1 MSSSLTEFDQLA
13 CHYDALWN
21 HTTVGM
27 SQRRAVWRWID
38 PLFRRG
44 DWIFDLGCGTGEDAI
59 HFQKRGVEV
68 YAIDASAEMVRLA
81 QARGVDAHQKT
92 IDCISSMGRKFDGV
106 ICNFGVLNC
115 VQQPGNVTRALSRL
129 VRSGGK
135 VAICVMGP
143 CCLWEVYYFL
153 RHGKPRKA
161 LRRFTEDAA
170 PSSIGVDVRY
180 PSNQQWTEAFS
191 QEFSL
196 LNWYGIGLCV
206 PPSYV
211 RELSDAVVLRFSEM
225 DNCLAHLPG
234 LRALADHRL
243 FIFERL

>member
-1 MSSSLTEFDQLA
+1 MSGVATGFDQLA
-13 CHYDALWN
+13 RHYDTLWN
-21 HTTVGM
+21 NTAIGM

-44 DWIFDLGCGTGEDAI
+44 DWIFDFGCGTGEDAI
-59 HFQKRGVEV
+59 HFQRRGIEV
-68 YAIDASAEMVRLA
+68 YAIDTSAEMVRLA
-81 QARGVDAHQKT
+81 QARGVNAHQKT
-92 IDCISSMGRKFDGV
+92 IDRISGIGRKFDGV
-106 ICNFGVLNC
+106 ISNFGVLNC
-115 VQQPGNVTRALSRL
+115 VGQPHNVARTLSRL

-143 CCLWEVYYFL
+143 CCLWEVCYFL
-153 RHGKPRKA
+153 WRGKLRKA
-161 LRRFTEDAA
+161 LRRFTGTKVS
-170 PSSIGVDVRY
+170 SSIGVDIRY
-180 PSNQQWTEAFS
+180 PSNQQWMEAFG

-196 LNWYGIGLCV
+196 VNWYGIGLCV

-211 RELSDAVVLRFSEM
+211 CELSDPVVLRLSEM
-225 DNCLAHLPG
+225 DRHIAHWPG

>member
-1 MSSSLTEFDQLA
+1 MSNVVTGFDQLA

-21 HTTVGM
+21 NTTVGM
-27 SQRRAVWRWID
+27 SQRRAVWRWVD

-44 DWIFDLGCGTGEDAI
+44 DWIFDLGCGTGEDAT

-81 QARGVDAHQKT
+81 QARGVNAHQKT
-92 IDCISSMGRKFDGV
+92 IDCISNMGRKFDGV

-115 VQQPGNVTRALSRL
+115 VEQPGSVALALSRL

-143 CCLWEVYYFL
+143 CCLWEVCYFL
-153 RHGKPRKA
+153 WCGKPHKA
-161 LRRFTEDAA
+161 LRRFTEGKA
-170 PSSIGVDVRY
+170 PSSICVDVSY
-180 PSNQQWTEAFS
+180 PSNQQWTEAFG

-211 RELSDAVVLRFSEM
+211 RKLSDALVLRFSAM
-225 DNCLAHLPG
+225 DQYIAHLPG

>member
-1 MSSSLTEFDQLA
+1 MPGVATGFDQLA
-13 CHYDALWN
+13 HDYDALWN
-21 HTTVGM
+21 NTAIGM
-27 SQRRAVWRWID
+27 SQRRAVWRWVD

-59 HFQKRGVEV
+59 HFQKRGMEV
-68 YAIDASAEMVRLA
+68 YAIDTSAEMVRLA
-81 QARGVDAHQKT
+81 QTRGVNAHWKA
-92 IDCISSMGRKFDGV
+92 IDCISGIGRKFDGA

-115 VQQPGNVTRALSRL
+115 VEQPDKVALILSRL

-135 VAICVMGP
+135 IAICVMGP
-143 CCLWEVYYFL
+143 CCLWEVCYFL
-153 RHGKPRKA
+153 WHGKLRKA
-161 LRRFTEDAA
+161 LRRFTEGKV

-180 PSNQQWTEAFS
+180 PFNHQWTEAFG

-196 LNWYGIGLCV
+196 VNWYGIGLCV
-206 PPSYV
+206 PPSYI
-211 RELSDAVVLRFSEM
+211 RELSDAAVLQLSEM
-225 DNCLAHLPG
+225 DRRIAHLPG

>member
-1 MSSSLTEFDQLA
+1 MSSVVTGFDQLA
-13 CHYDALWN
+13 HHYDALWN
-21 HTTVGM
+21 NTVVGM
-27 SQRRAVWRWID
+27 SQRRAVWRWVD

-44 DWIFDLGCGTGEDAI
+44 DWILDLGCGTGEDAI

-68 YAIDASAEMVRLA
+68 YAIDTSAEMVKLA
-81 QARGVDAHQKT
+81 QARGVDAHQKAV
-92 IDCISSMGRKFDGV
+92 DRISGISRQFDGT

-115 VQQPGNVTRALSRL
+115 VEQPGSIALTLSRL
-129 VRSGGK
+129 VRPGGK

-143 CCLWEVYYFL
+143 FCLWEVCYFFW
-153 RHGKPRKA
+153 HGNSRKA
-161 LRRFTEDAA
+161 LRRFTKGKV

-180 PSNQQWTEAFS
+180 PSNHHWMKAFG

-196 LNWYGIGLCV
+196 VNWYGIGLCV

-211 RELSDAVVLRFSEM
+211 HKLSDAAVLRLSAA
-225 DNCLAHLPG
+225 DGYLAHRPG

-243 FIFERL
+243 LILERL